1 MGKQVGVVLSRV
13 KPFEVEILVFESYLK
28 SKDILWNALV
38 KIPYGDG
45 FALGVVVDYERT
57 NPIMEDKELVKT
69 LGRLLDE
76 NMIVQTMKEK
86 RELVSAKVKLV
97 SAFDRNMKRISFDI
111 PIDVGAKVYRV
122 TGEEFILHNFNP
134 YYLGKFYGENIYQP
148 LYIADFQM
156 LEEAFHFVVAGQ
168 TGSGK
173 STLVM
178 MLLCLYAKASAEKNG
193 NNKLNFFIISP
204 VPEFRKAFEGEEVGK
219 FGLNIRKVFTSL
231 GYEIKIYDHRNLAFG
246 RWEILK
252 ELLNEYDLFE
262 ILRIKRPEYKERA
275 IEVFVEMLKYK
286 ITLKSWGA
294 FSKDVQQIIED
305 IITSPEF
312 ANNVYKDSRSVDMLL
327 NDAKEKKEEF
337 LQKLHNIAD
346 FFNLEARVPIEC
358 VVSKLIKDKG
368 RGKVIVIETSYGN
381 DLQIQRMVIKEIVD
395 KLKHIGLQQYE
406 ENPRINLNTLV
417 VFDEAHNYVPRQVP
431 KDDEYLQRLK
441 ESIIKAYAE
450 TRKFGIGWMAIST
463 RLSLLDK
470 HIYQHARV
478 KIIGYGLT
486 TGEDADILK
495 EDFGKEN
502 LERYWSFADPSDPL
516 IKDKSYSFLISGP
529 ITIISRREPE
539 LMTAFSSA
547 QEFLTVN
554 GFTSPF

>member
-1 MGKQVGVVLSRV
+1 MGRQVGVVLSRV

-38 KIPYGDG
+38 KVPYGDG

-69 LGRLLDE
+69 LSKLLDE

-86 RELVSAKVKLV
+86 RELVSAKVKLI
-97 SAFDRNMKRISFDI
+97 SAFDRNMKRVSFDI

-122 TGEEFILHNFNP
+122 TGEEFIFHNFKP

-178 MLLCLYAKASAEKNG
+178 MLLCLYAKASAEKND
-193 NNKLNFFIISP
+193 NNKMNFFIISP

-219 FGLNIRKVFTSL
+219 FGLNIREVFSSL
-231 GYEIKIYDHRNLAFG
+231 GYEIKIYDHKNLAFG

-262 ILRIKRPEYKERA
+262 VLRIKRPEYKERA

-286 ITLKSWGA
+286 TTLKSLGA
-294 FSKDVQQIIED
+294 FSKDIQQIIEN
-305 IITSPEF
+305 IITSSEF

-327 NDAKEKKEEF
+327 NDAKEKKGEF
-337 LQKLHNIAD
+337 LQKLHNIVD
-346 FFNLEARVPIEC
+346 FFNLQTRVPIES
-358 VVSKLIKDKG
+358 VISKLIKEKG
-368 RGKVIVIETSYGN
+368 KGKVIVIETSYGN

-395 KLKHIGLQQYE
+395 KLKYIGLQQYE

-441 ESIIKAYAE
+441 ESIIKAYVE
-450 TRKFGIGWMAIST
+450 TRKFGIGWMTIST

-470 HIYQHARV
+470 Y
-478 KIIGYGLT
+478 
-486 TGEDADILK
+486 
-495 EDFGKEN
+495 
-502 LERYWSFADPSDPL
+502 
-516 IKDKSYSFLISGP
+516 
-529 ITIISRREPE
+529 
-539 LMTAFSSA
+539 
-547 QEFLTVN
+547 
-554 GFTSPF
+554 